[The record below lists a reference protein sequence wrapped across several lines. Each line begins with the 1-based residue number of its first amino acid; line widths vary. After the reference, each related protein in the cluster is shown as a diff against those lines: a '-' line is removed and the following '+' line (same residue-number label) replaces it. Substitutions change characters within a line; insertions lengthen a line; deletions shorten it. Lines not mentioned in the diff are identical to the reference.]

1 MTTCMHVNTGA
12 HHIMV
17 ASRREHDV
25 AQRNLLFHQQVDLQR
40 VEVTLHR
47 ASLLLQRLTCPRVS
61 PLPPSIHLEEADD
74 GLHVL
79 CGVFT
84 HLGDG
89 LCDNLTERSGDEHA
103 KRAVFPIVCEVF
115 LHPHDDAYV
124 QEPAQMGDRVSGRA
138 RTCAGVGKRVAG
150 LGGRGRA

>member
-1 MTTCMHVNTGA
+1 MTTCMHANTGA

-17 ASRREHDV
+17 VSLREHDV

-40 VEVTLHR
+40 VEITFHR
-47 ASLLLQRLTCPRVS
+47 SSLLLERPTC

-74 GLHVL
+74 GFHLL

-103 KRAVFPIVCEVF
+103 KREVFPIVLEVV
-115 LHPHDDAYV
+115 LPPHDNAYV

-150 LGGRGRA
+150 VGGRGRA